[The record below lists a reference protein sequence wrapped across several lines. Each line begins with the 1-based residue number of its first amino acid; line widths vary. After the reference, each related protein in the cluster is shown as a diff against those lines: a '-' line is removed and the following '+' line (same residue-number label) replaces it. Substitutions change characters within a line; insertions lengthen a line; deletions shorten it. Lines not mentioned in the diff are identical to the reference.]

1 MKFVLDLHRPSFL
14 KLTAFTVK
22 SANKIFSS
30 LIYKSAKMNSL
41 AAIPKQLPQMTT
53 NNFK

>member
-1 MKFVLDLHRPSFL
+1 MKFALDLHSPS
-14 KLTAFTVK
+14 TAFTVK